1 MTELG
6 RANVVRCLVCLR
18 RFLEKRKHTLTGQ
31 ALFLLFFPLRM
42 FQQVAGGRD
51 AQAGKIIFYLA
62 PRVFIQ
68 LLLILNGHKRC
79 HHMLAGTQILRC
91 RRAVTA
97 IALHIVAAF
106 VEPHFYFI
114 RFRSHDHGTPARLR
128 FIQGRKV
135 FHFARSI
142 VIAPP
147 LINRIAGQRFYRN
160 IL

>member
-6 RANVVRCLVCLR
+6 RTNVVRCLVCLR
-18 RFLEKRKHTLTGQ
+18 RFLKERKHSLAGQ

-62 PRVFIQ
+62 PRGFIQ

-79 HHMLAGTQILRC
+79 HHMFASPQILCC
-91 RRAVTA
+91 RRTFAA

-114 RFRSHDHGTPARLR
+114 GFRSHNHGTPARLR

-135 FHFARSI
+135 FHFARPI

-147 LINRIAGQRFYRN
+147 LINRIAGQ
-160 IL
+160 